1 MEQTKYLASLL
12 SKNITNFYDKFR
24 KHVIWLAFLIGIF
37 FIINTRIEVIN
48 TKPLS
53 DKNIPFTY
61 SQTDTGIWDTYLTRA
76 KIYLER
82 ERFSNTPINYSQT
95 DTGIWDTYLTRAKIY
110 LERERFSNT
119 PITAEMLTD
128 CAKEIMNSYSVFIP
142 VEFALAQA
150 QWESGLGTKGRS
162 PKNNPWNLG
171 EYSDKTVIKYSSTR
185 EGAMGYYKL
194 IAIRYLNHGK
204 KTVHD
209 LFKNNISD
217 IGGYQY
223 AGSDTYGYRIKKQY
237 YYIINYI
244 NKRI

>member
-1 MEQTKYLASLL
+1 MEQMKYSVSLL
-12 SKNITNFYDKFR
+12 SKSITNFYVKYR
-24 KHVIWLAFLIGIF
+24 KPIIWSAFFVGIF
-37 FIINTRIEVIN
+37 FIVNTKVEVDN
-48 TKPLS
+48 TKPLG

-61 SQTDTGIWDTYLTRA
+61 LRADTGIWDTYLTRA

-82 ERFSNTPINYSQT
+82 ERFVQ
-95 DTGIWDTYLTRAKIY
+95 
-110 LERERFSNT
+110 T

-128 CAKEIMNSYSVFIP
+128 CAKEMVNIYNVFIP

-194 IAIRYLNHGK
+194 IATRYLNQGK

>member
-53 DKNIPFTY
+53 DKNIPFT
-61 SQTDTGIWDTYLTRA
+61 
-76 KIYLER
+76 
-82 ERFSNTPINYSQT
+82 YSQT